1 MQLVYA
7 LSCSLAY
14 SQALNLPSML
24 REDLIEFPQLSHHA
38 FQHSLDRDAGSILKG
53 IDKFRSIIGTINAYF
68 EHAQHY
74 YNSSSCVRV
83 SPTQY
88 PSLYRAYINMARVLD
103 VPKLPDLYI
112 ETIDEINAFASGID
126 RYSINVNSGLLDIM
140 TEREVLAIIG
150 HELGHVKCDHMFY
163 NTFTYFLRYF
173 GSSLIS
179 MIPAPFNSAL
189 DISVQ
194 LALLEWS
201 RRAEFSADRAALL
214 TTQDIGAVSEALG
227 KLAGYSKT
235 LSDPL
240 SVEAIQQQASEFEEY
255 VDENWMAKLIKVQSM
270 LRQTHPYTVLRVK
283 EIMAWSESE
292 HYKEML
298 MGKYL
303 RREESSTPGL
313 LADPSAAVEP
323 TAAQKAA
330 LAASALGS
338 SLSSGLKGLGGFG
351 KK

>member
-1 MQLVYA
+1 M
-7 LSCSLAY
+7 LS
-14 SQALNLPSML
+14 
-24 REDLIEFPQLSHHA
+24 EDLIEFPQLSHHA
-38 FQHSLDRDAGSILKG
+38 FQHSLDRDAGNILKG
-53 IDKFRSIIGTINAYF
+53 VDRFKSIIGTINTYF

-74 YNSSSCVRV
+74 YNSSSCARV
-83 SPTQY
+83 SQTQY
-88 PSLYRAYINMARVLD
+88 PSLYRAFTKMARVLD
-103 VPKLPDLYI
+103 LPKLPDLYI
-112 ETIDEINAFASGID
+112 ETIDEINAFATGID
-126 RYSINVNSGLLDIM
+126 RYSITINSGLLDIM
-140 TEREVLAIIG
+140 TEREALAIIG

-173 GSSLIS
+173 GSSIMS

-214 TTQDIGAVSEALG
+214 ATQDVGAVSEALG

-235 LSDPL
+235 LSDPI
-240 SVEAIQQQASEFEEY
+240 SVEAIKHQADLFEEY

-283 EIMAWSESE
+283 EILAWSESD
-292 HYKEML
+292 HYKAIL
-298 MGKYL
+298 TGNYL
-303 RREESSTPGL
+303 KRGEQPILTLVP
-313 LADPSAAVEP
+313 DPDAPVDA

-330 LAASALGS
+330 SAASALGS

>member
-1 MQLVYA
+1 
-7 LSCSLAY
+7 
-14 SQALNLPSML
+14 ML
-24 REDLIEFPQLSHHA
+24 REDLIEFPQLSHYA
-38 FQHSLDRDAGSILKG
+38 FQHSLDRDAGNILKG
-53 IDKFRSIIGTINAYF
+53 IDKFKSIIGTINSYF

-83 SPTQY
+83 SQTQY
-88 PSLYRAYINMARVLD
+88 PSLYRAYTKMARVLD
-103 VPKLPDLYI
+103 LPKLPDLYV

-126 RYSINVNSGLLDIM
+126 RYSININSGLLDIL
-140 TEREVLAIIG
+140 TEREALAIIG

-173 GSSLIS
+173 GSSLMS

-214 TTQDIGAVSEALG
+214 TTQDVNAVTEALG
-227 KLAGYSKT
+227 KIAGYSKT

-240 SVEAIQQQASEFEEY
+240 SVEAIKQQADEFEEY
-255 VDENWMAKLIKVQSM
+255 VDDNWMAKLIKVQSM

-283 EIMAWSESE
+283 EILAWSESE
-292 HYKEML
+292 QYKAIL
-298 MGKYL
+298 TGNYL
-303 RREESSTPGL
+303 KQGEQPAPA
-313 LADPSAAVEP
+313 LADPDAPAELTS
-323 TAAQKAA
+323 AQKAA
-330 LAASALGS
+330 SAASALGS
-338 SLSSGLKGLGGFG
+338 SLSSGLKGFGGFG

>member
-1 MQLVYA
+1 
-7 LSCSLAY
+7 
-14 SQALNLPSML
+14 ML

-38 FQHSLDRDAGSILKG
+38 FQHSLDRDAGNILKG
-53 IDKFRSIIGTINAYF
+53 IDKFKPVIGSINAYF

-83 SPTQY
+83 SEVQY
-88 PSLYRAYINMARVLD
+88 PSLYRAYTKMARVLD
-103 VPKLPDLYI
+103 VAKLPDLYI

-126 RYSINVNSGLLDIM
+126 RYSININSGLLDM
-140 TEREVLAIIG
+140 LTEREVLAILG

-173 GSSLIS
+173 GSSLMS

-214 TTQDIGAVSEALG
+214 TTQDVGAVSEALS
-227 KLAGYSKT
+227 KIAGYSKT
-235 LSDPL
+235 LSDPI
-240 SVEAIQQQASEFEEY
+240 SVEAIKQQADGFEEY
-255 VDENWMAKLIKVQSM
+255 VDDNWMAKLIKVQSM

-283 EIMAWSESE
+283 EILAWSESDQ
-292 HYKEML
+292 YNDL
-298 MGKYL
+298 LLGKYQK
-303 RREESSTPGL
+303 RDDQPAPTL
-313 LADPSAAVEP
+313 LADPDAEP

-330 LAASALGS
+330 SAASALGS
-338 SLSSGLKGLGGFG
+338 SLSSGLKGFGGFG

>member
-1 MQLVYA
+1 
-7 LSCSLAY
+7 
-14 SQALNLPSML
+14 ML
-24 REDLIEFPQLSHHA
+24 REDIIEFPSLSHHA
-38 FQHSLDRDAGSILKG
+38 FQHSLDRDAGGILKG
-53 IDKFRSIIGTINAYF
+53 IDKFKPIIATINAYF

-83 SPTQY
+83 SETQY
-88 PSLYRAYINMARVLD
+88 PSLYRAYTKMARVLD
-103 VPKLPDLYI
+103 VPKLPDLYV

-126 RYSINVNSGLLDIM
+126 RYSININSGLLDIL
-140 TEREVLAIIG
+140 TEREALAIIG

-173 GSSLIS
+173 GSSLMS

-214 TTQDIGAVSEALG
+214 STQDVGAVSEALG

-235 LSDPL
+235 LSDPI
-240 SVEAIQQQASEFEEY
+240 SVAAIQQQADAFEEY

-283 EIMAWSESE
+283 EILAWSESE
-292 HYKEML
+292 QYKAIL
-298 MGKYL
+298 AGNYL
-303 RREESSTPGL
+303 KIGEQPSPSLLSESDAT
-313 LADPSAAVEP
+313 VEP

-330 LAASALGS
+330 SAASALGS
-338 SLSSGLKGLGGFG
+338 SLSSGLKGFGGFG

>member
-1 MQLVYA
+1 
-7 LSCSLAY
+7 
-14 SQALNLPSML
+14 ML
-24 REDLIEFPQLSHHA
+24 REDLIEFPGLSHQA

-53 IDKFRSIIGTINAYF
+53 IDKFKSIIGTINSYF

-83 SPTQY
+83 SQTQY
-88 PSLYRAYINMARVLD
+88 PSLYRAYTKMARVLD
-103 VPKLPDLYI
+103 VPKLPDLYV

-126 RYSINVNSGLLDIM
+126 RYSININSGLLDIL
-140 TEREVLAIIG
+140 TEREALAIIG

-173 GSSLIS
+173 GSSLMS

-214 TTQDIGAVSEALG
+214 ATQDVGAVSEALG
-227 KLAGYSKT
+227 KIAGYSKT
-235 LSDPL
+235 LSDPV
-240 SVEAIQQQASEFEEY
+240 SVEAIKDQADAFEEY
-255 VDENWMAKLIKVQSM
+255 VDDNWMAKLIKVQSM

-283 EIMAWSESE
+283 EILAWAESE
-292 HYKEML
+292 QYKEIL
-298 MGKYL
+298 TGHYL
-303 RREESSTPGL
+303 KRGNGPSPTL
-313 LADPSAAVEP
+313 LTDTDAPTEP

-330 LAASALGS
+330 SAASALGS
-338 SLSSGLKGLGGFG
+338 SLSSGLKGFGGFG